1 VTMRWERRAV
11 GLVALVLALG
21 FPRVGS
27 AQVPGSAAPVNVS
40 LEEALQRAVERAP
53 RLEEGRARES
63 AAKSTYDAKRA
74 MALPSGTVSSS
85 VSRNNHVPEVQIG
98 LPTGGTRVLFPD
110 IPDSYR
116 FRGELFVPVYA
127 FGRVQATLDSAQSDI
142 QAASADL
149 KATEAD
155 VRLDTARA
163 YWFLVTSIE
172 TIGVLEESL
181 VRADAYVADVKAR
194 VDAGVLPPNDLLSA
208 QAQRARQAVRLLQA
222 RNGRSFAELDLGRLI
237 GEPAGTRLVPTT
249 AVDRSSPV
257 AVALESLTEA
267 ALVAKALGGRPE
279 SVALLARSSGL
290 RSSAEAAIANLR
302 PYITGVAA
310 LEPARPN
317 VKFVPP
323 TRDWRT
329 SWVLGANFTWPL
341 FDSGRS
347 KAESA
352 ALTSSAKAVDAR
364 RHEFEDMVAFEVRQ
378 LLLDLESNRAALSA
392 AGEAV
397 TAAAEADRVVGERF
411 RAGVATS
418 TEVLDAQV
426 ALLEAQVEQ
435 TRLQA
440 SIRLT
445 EARLIRAVGV
455 Q

>member
-1 VTMRWERRAV
+1 MRIRKERRAV
-11 GLVALVLALG
+11 GLLALVLALG
-21 FPRVGS
+21 LPRAGE
-27 AQVPGSAAPVNVS
+27 AQVSGGAGPVSVS
-40 LEEALQRAVERAP
+40 LDQAIERAVERAP
-53 RLEEGRARES
+53 RLAESRARES

-74 MALPSGTVSSS
+74 TALPSGTVSSS
-85 VSRNNHVPEVQIG
+85 VSRNNHVDEVLIG

-127 FGRVQATLDSAQSDI
+127 FGRVRATLDSAHSDI
-142 QAASADL
+142 KAASADL

-155 VRLDTARA
+155 VKLDTARA
-163 YWFLVTSIE
+163 YWLLVT
-172 TIGVLEESL
+172 TIDTISVLEQSL
-181 VRADAYVADVKAR
+181 ARADAYVADVKAR

-222 RNGRSFAELDLGRLI
+222 RNSRAFAELDLGRLI
-237 GEPAGTRLVPTT
+237 GEPAGTRIVPTS
-249 AVDRSSPV
+249 AVDRSSTLAAELV
-257 AVALESLTEA
+257 SQTDA
-267 ALVAKALGGRPE
+267 ALVAKALGSRPE

-329 SWVLGANFTWPL
+329 SWVLGVNVTWPL

-352 ALTSSAKAVDAR
+352 ALTSNAEAVDAR
-364 RHEFEDMVAFEVRQ
+364 RREFEDLVAFEIRQ

-392 AGEAV
+392 SGEAV
-397 TAAAEADRVVGERF
+397 SAAAEAQRVVEERF

-426 ALLEAQVEQ
+426 ALLEAQVEL

-440 SIRLT
+440 SLRFT
-445 EARLIRAVGV
+445 EARLIRAVGI